1 MYIHKVYTGGIIL
14 ELKFR
19 EKLCLP
25 SKDALKDMINLG
37 IDPYLLETIV
47 EKGADYK
54 NDKMSKNEIGRSIEK
69 GKEIIFVKLVP
80 TYSYLLD
87 EEIWLI
93 KHVGKRRR

>member
-1 MYIHKVYTGGIIL
+1 
-14 ELKFR
+14 
-19 EKLCLP
+19 
-25 SKDALKDMINLG
+25 MINLG

-54 NDKMSKNEIGRSIEK
+54 NDKMSKNEMGRSIEK

-80 TYSYLLD
+80 SYSYLLD
-87 EEIWLI
+87 EEVWLI